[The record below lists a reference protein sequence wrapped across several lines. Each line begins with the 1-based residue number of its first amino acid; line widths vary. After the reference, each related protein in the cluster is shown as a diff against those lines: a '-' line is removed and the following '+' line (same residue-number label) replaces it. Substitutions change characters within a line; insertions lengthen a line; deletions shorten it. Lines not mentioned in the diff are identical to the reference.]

1 MTERAHKCDTAKAS
15 ESTRLQALEREVA
28 QLRHELVDARVG
40 PAAPIDSLL
49 NELLRDRTVLEKLPD
64 SIAVLDR
71 NHQILYINRALPGLT
86 VAQMHGTALVDYLPW
101 TERQAYCQMYESLW
115 RTGQES
121 HFELATALG
130 IWWESRFVPIK
141 ARGAVRCILAC
152 GRDITPH
159 KRAQEALRQSE
170 SQLRLALDAT
180 GMGTWTWL
188 ASSDQV
194 TWDAALAR
202 IYGLTPEQAPR
213 NYAQYVRLIH
223 PDDRERVEQALRHA
237 VELGTYADLEHRIL
251 RPDGETRYI
260 LAKGDLIRDERGSP
274 CGFRGGAIDVTGK
287 KRLEEQLNQV
297 QKMEAIGQLTA
308 GIAHNFNNLLSVIL
322 PNVGLA
328 RQAQGDEQA
337 AHLADIEYAANRA
350 ADMVNQLLLFARQ
363 GKDADRRALDLGAL
377 AQRTAQFC
385 RCTFERAVR
394 IDVHVPLGLPL
405 AHANAGQIEQ
415 VLLNICLNAR
425 DALLDAHVDQPR
437 IDITLM
443 PAPSA
448 GGSVCMRIS
457 DNGPGMDEATRRRVF
472 EPFFST
478 KEVGR
483 GTGLGLA
490 SAYAIMTEHHG
501 RIRCESL
508 PGRGA
513 CFEIELPLSAAAP
526 ERARIVLAQE
536 PARGSETVLVVDDEP
551 LVRRACAA
559 MLAHGGYRVLQA
571 EDGQK
576 ALELVQSRSEPI
588 AMVLLDRSMPGLSGD
603 QIVARLHELDAELP
617 VALLTG
623 QPGQGDC
630 EPTTLTLSKPID
642 AMQLLRAVRSAID
655 ERRSA

>member
-1 MTERAHKCDTAKAS
+1 M
-15 ESTRLQALEREVA
+15 
-28 QLRHELVDARVG
+28 RHELVGARIG
-40 PAAPIDSLL
+40 PATPVDSLL
-49 NELLRDRTVLEKLPD
+49 NELLRDRAVLEKLPD
-64 SIAVLDR
+64 SVAVLDR

-86 VAQMHGTALVDYLPW
+86 VEEMTGRSLLDYLPW
-101 TERQAYCQMYESLW
+101 AERDAYSQMYEGLW

-121 HFELATALG
+121 HFELATARG
-130 IWWESRFVPIK
+130 VWWESRFVPIK
-141 ARGAVRCILAC
+141 VRGAVRCVLAC

-170 SQLRLALDAT
+170 SQLRLALNAT
-180 GMGTWTWL
+180 GMGTWTWF
-188 ASSDQV
+188 ANSDQV
-194 TWDAALAR
+194 TWDSALAR
-202 IYGLTPEQAPR
+202 IFGLTLEEAPR
-213 NYAQYVRLIH
+213 NYAEYVRLIH
-223 PDDRERVEQALRHA
+223 PDDRERVELALRHA
-237 VELGTYADLEHRIL
+237 IELGTYADLEHRIV
-251 RPDGETRYI
+251 RPDGEMRYI
-260 LAKGDLIRDERGSP
+260 LAKGDLIRDDLGAP
-274 CGFRGGAIDVTGK
+274 CGFRGGAIDITGK

-322 PNVGLA
+322 PNVQLA
-328 RQAQGDEQA
+328 LRAQGDVQA

-363 GKDADRRALDLGAL
+363 GKEAKRSGFDLGAL

-385 RCTFERAVR
+385 RCTFERGIR
-394 IDVHVPLGLPL
+394 IDVHVPLDLPPV
-405 AHANAGQIEQ
+405 HVNAGQIEQ

-425 DALLDAHVDQPR
+425 DALLDAQTEEPR
-437 IDITLM
+437 IDITLL
-443 PAPSA
+443 PSPSA

-490 SAYAIMTEHHG
+490 SAYAIITEHQG

-513 CFEIELPLSAAAP
+513 CFEIELPLSTAAP
-526 ERARIVLAQE
+526 ERPQPTPRTE

-559 MLAHGGYRVLQA
+559 MLAYGGYRVLQA
-571 EDGQK
+571 EDGHK
-576 ALELVQSRSEPI
+576 ALELVRSRSEPI
-588 AMVLLDRSMPGLSGD
+588 AMVLLDRSMPGLCGD
-603 QIVARLHELDAELP
+603 QIVARLRELEPDLP

-623 QPGQGDC
+623 QPGNGNS
-630 EPTTLTLSKPID
+630 EPSTLTLSKPID
-642 AMQLLRAVRSAID
+642 ATQLLWAVRCAID
-655 ERRSA
+655 QRRSA

>member
-1 MTERAHKCDTAKAS
+1 MTTIEQAHKCDTA
-15 ESTRLQALEREVA
+15 STSDCARLQALEHEITR
-28 QLRHELVDARVG
+28 LRHELIDARIG
-40 PAAPIDSLL
+40 PAAPIDVLL
-49 NELLRDRTVLEKLPD
+49 YELLRDRAVLEKLPD
-64 SIAVLDR
+64 SVAVLDR

-86 VAQMHGTALVDYLPW
+86 VEAMTGTSLLDYLPGG
-101 TERQAYCQMYESLW
+101 ERDAYCQMYEGLW
-115 RTGQES
+115 RSGHES

-130 IWWESRFVPIK
+130 VWWESRFVPIK
-141 ARGAVRCILAC
+141 VRGAVRCVLAC

-159 KRAQEALRQSE
+159 KHAQEALRQSE

-188 ASSDQV
+188 ANNDQV
-194 TWDAALAR
+194 HWDGALAR
-202 IYGLTPEQAPR
+202 IYGMTVEQAPR
-213 NYAQYVRLIH
+213 SCTEYLRLIH
-223 PDDRERVEQALRHA
+223 PDDRERVEQGLRQA
-237 VELGTYADLEHRIL
+237 VAHGTYADLEHRIV
-251 RPDGETRYI
+251 RPDGETRYV
-260 LAKGDLIRDERGSP
+260 LSKGDLIRDELGAP
-274 CGFRGGAIDVTGK
+274 CGLRGGAIDITSK

-322 PNVGLA
+322 PNVELA
-328 RQAQGDEQA
+328 RKVQGEAQT

-363 GKDADRRALDLGAL
+363 GRESERRAVDLGAL
-377 AQRTAQFC
+377 AQRSAQFC
-385 RCTFERAVR
+385 RCTFERGIR
-394 IDVHVPLGLPL
+394 IDVHVPLGLP
-405 AHANAGQIEQ
+405 AVHANAGQIEQ

-425 DALLDAHVDQPR
+425 DALLDAQTLDPQ
-437 IDITLM
+437 IEITL
-443 PAPSA
+443 APGA
-448 GGSVCMRIS
+448 HGTVCMRVS

-490 SAYAIMTEHHG
+490 SAYAIISEHQG
-501 RIRCESL
+501 RIRCESR
-508 PGRGA
+508 PQRGA

-526 ERARIVLAQE
+526 ESRQSAPPVE

-571 EDGQK
+571 EDGHK
-576 ALELVQSRSEPI
+576 ALELVRSGREPI
-588 AMVLLDRSMPGLSGD
+588 AMVLLDRSMPGLCGD
-603 QIVARLHELDAELP
+603 QIVARLRELDAELP

-623 QPGQGDC
+623 QPGNGNS
-630 EPTTLTLSKPID
+630 EPATLTLSKPID
-642 AMQLLRAVRSAID
+642 ATQLLRAVRRAID
-655 ERRSA
+655 KRHSA